1 MELAT
6 QLLAQSSYDGSP
18 IRILTSR
25 QYEFHYTM
33 AQVAEAYLEAAGMDV
48 QLDVVEWAT
57 LTQQR
62 TDPAA
67 WDIYITHSPF
77 LPEPSLT
84 GIMSDTSP
92 GWWVSDVKHEALG
105 AFNAE
110 ADPDARVELWAAVQE
125 AIYQDVPAFKVG
137 NFNAVAAQS
146 PALQGVTP
154 APWPYFWNAWIE
166 E

>member
-1 MELAT
+1 
-6 QLLAQSSYDGSP
+6 
-18 IRILTSR
+18 
-25 QYEFHYTM
+25 
-33 AQVAEAYLEAAGMDV
+33 
-48 QLDVVEWAT
+48 
-57 LTQQR
+57 
-62 TDPAA
+62 
-67 WDIYITHSPF
+67 
-77 LPEPSLT
+77 
-84 GIMSDTSP
+84 MSDA
-92 GWWVSDVKHEALG
+92 KHEALG

-125 AIYQDVPAFKVG
+125 AIYEEVPAFKVG